1 MFPLFS
7 SIEQTYYSI
16 TTNVCGS
23 LKHACVWLGLCVHF
37 LSFKI
42 REIQFVPLKV
52 WINSRVKNASSK
64 RWLEHQSK
72 HICACGKHPGG
83 YWPDLYGCW
92 LGLSHSTLRKGTSD
106 EKKKKKNPP
115 QSHPFLKKLSFI
127 YILKMSDWFTKHR
140 KHKVKAFV
148 HRNPPWASV
157 LNDEDKRWNGYIFS
171 PLSAKIYWK
180 RQIHKQII
188 KLSALR
194 IREYSEVKPKGREDW
209 GVYGYICVC
218 TCVLLFFPIT
228 GISFKKPRESAIKQ
242 RSSEYASGN
251 ITQGWGLHC
260 TAIE

>member
-16 TTNVCGS
+16 TTNICGS

-106 EKKKKKNPP
+106 EKKKKKIL
-115 QSHPFLKKLSFI
+115 LKAIHSWKSWVSFI
-127 YILKMSDWFTKHR
+127 FWKWVIGLLSIESIKLKPLSIEILLEHLCSMMKIKDEMDIFSLL
-140 KHKVKAFV
+140 
-148 HRNPPWASV
+148 SV
-157 LNDEDKRWNGYIFS
+157 LKSTGKDRYIN
-171 PLSAKIYWK
+171 
-180 RQIHKQII
+180 R
-188 KLSALR
+188 
-194 IREYSEVKPKGREDW
+194 
-209 GVYGYICVC
+209 
-218 TCVLLFFPIT
+218 
-228 GISFKKPRESAIKQ
+228 
-242 RSSEYASGN
+242 
-251 ITQGWGLHC
+251 
-260 TAIE
+260 